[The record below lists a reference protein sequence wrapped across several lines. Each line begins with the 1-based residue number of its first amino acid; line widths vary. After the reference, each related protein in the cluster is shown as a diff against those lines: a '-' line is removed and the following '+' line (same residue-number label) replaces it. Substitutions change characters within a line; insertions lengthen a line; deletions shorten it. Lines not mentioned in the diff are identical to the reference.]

1 MPINTPRVAVVGA
14 RGFIG
19 SSLVKYLQN
28 ADIEV
33 AEFNSNQSLT
43 INENLNPQMQGVSS
57 VIWCASRVNPTSA
70 ASRPD
75 LCDTE
80 MAEWISFLET
90 WSKKSTPSQRI
101 VFLSS
106 GGCTY
111 STNELPFREDSE
123 AAGINEYGKLKVAME
138 KELLLSNIP
147 HLILRVA
154 NVYGPGQQSGRGQG
168 VIAEWKH
175 SIANNQDIKVYGSL
189 ESFRDY
195 IYIDDLCEGIFQSL
209 GISQSNHILNLGSG
223 VATNLKNILEIVR
236 LLDSDHIKIDL
247 AEKRQTDR
255 TGYFLDITK
264 IKNLTKWAPKY
275 SIEEGL
281 RHTIGTIDE

>member
-1 MPINTPRVAVVGA
+1 MPRIKPRVAVVGA

-19 SSLVKYLQN
+19 SSLVKHLQK
-28 ADIEV
+28 AEIDV
-33 AEFNSNQSLT
+33 AEFNSNQPLA
-43 INENLNPQMQGVSS
+43 INENLNPQLREVSS
-57 VIWCASRVNPTSA
+57 IIWCASRVNPTSA

-90 WSKKSTPSQRI
+90 WSKNSTPSQRL

-111 STNELPFREDSE
+111 SSNELPFREDSE
-123 AAGINEYGKLKVAME
+123 AAGVNDYGKLKVAME
-138 KELLLSNIP
+138 KELLLRNIP

-175 SIANNQDIKVYGSL
+175 SIVKNQDIKVYGSL

-195 IYIDDLCEGIFQSL
+195 IYIDDLCEGILQILTSV
-209 GISQSNHILNLGSG
+209 GDNQILNLGSG
-223 VATNLKNILEIVR
+223 IATKLKTILEIVQS
-236 LLDSDHIKIDL
+236 LVSEKTNINIV
-247 AEKRQTDR
+247 EKRQTDR
-255 TGYFLDITK
+255 NGYFLDVSK
-264 IKNLTKWAPKY
+264 VKSLTNWEPVY
-275 SIEEGL
+275 SIEAGL
-281 RHTIGTIDE
+281 HRTIGTLND